1 MDTNVFNIINKLYSK
16 AGFLEKYGGSL
27 WVSIIIAIILF
38 LAISYYQVL
47 NNLQPIKADWINQRC
62 SPSVMPFAGIINPP
76 NPNEMSAFEYTSSN
90 FSNCIQTILQ
100 DIVGVFLAPF
110 YYLVKVL
117 SETINIA
124 DEAVQSIRGM
134 ADKMRTAVS
143 SVSSE
148 IMGRLLNILIP
159 LQAIIMK
166 VKDTVNKTQGIMTGS
181 IFTLFGIYD
190 TLRAAIGAIVE
201 IIVTILIGLAS
212 IIVVLFVIPFGL
224 GLPFAI
230 PLLAIFLII
239 LIPGILVYI
248 IEVMILKKMVSPLP
262 GIPGCFIGDTLIELN
277 NGSHIAMKDLEI
289 GMILQNNNSVTSTM
303 KMACSD
309 DIYNLHNVLCTGNHA
324 VKYNNAWISVKNHP
338 DSIVTCEQHDIV
350 YCINTENKTI
360 VLNNIIFGDYDEMDS
375 SEIDEIKYKCSKYLP
390 KQFELKHIHEYLDG
404 GFKGDTQIE
413 LLDGHS
419 VNIQDVCVNDVLRFG
434 ERVAGIV
441 KIKANDLNT
450 KIYHLENNQIVFG
463 GPNLQI
469 CDTDLGMIN
478 TLDIH
483 AEKIKINDIY
493 HLITNK
499 KTFHVCGIKFC
510 DYNSCIDKFLH
521 LKHKSLVKS
530 LI

>member
-1 MDTNVFNIINKLYSK
+1 MDTNVFNVINKLYSK

-27 WVSIIIAIILF
+27 WVSVILAIIMF
-38 LAISYYQVL
+38 LAISYYQIL
-47 NNLQPIKADWINQRC
+47 NNLQPIKADWVNQRC

-90 FSNCIQTILQ
+90 FSSCIHTILQ
-100 DIVGVFLAPF
+100 DIVGVFLAPI

-117 SETINIA
+117 SDTINIA
-124 DEAVQSIRGM
+124 EDSVQTIRDL
-134 ADKMRTAVS
+134 ANTMRNAVS

-166 VKDTVNKTQGIMTGS
+166 VKDTVNKTQGVMTAS

-190 TLRAAIGAIVE
+190 TLRATIGAIVE
-201 IIVTILIGLAS
+201 IIVAILIALAS
-212 IIVVLFVIPFGL
+212 IIVILFVIPFGL
-224 GLPFAI
+224 GLPFAV
-230 PLLAIFLII
+230 PLLVIFLMI
-239 LIPGILVYI
+239 LIPGIMVYI

-262 GIPGCFIGDTLIELN
+262 GIPGCFIGDTLIKLN
-277 NGSHIAMKDLEI
+277 NGTFIKMSDVDV
-289 GMILQNNNSVTSTM
+289 GMILHDNNIVTSTM

-309 DIYNLHNVLCTGNHA
+309 DIYNLHNVLCTGNHK
-324 VKYNNAWISVKNHP
+324 VKYNNSWISVKNHP
-338 DSIVTCEQHDIV
+338 DSIITSEQYDIV

-360 VLNNIIFGDYDEMDS
+360 VLNNIIFGDYDEMDNN
-375 SEIDEIKYKCSKYLP
+375 EIAEIKYTCSKYLP

-419 VNIQDVCVNDVLRFG
+419 VNIKDVCVNDVLRFG
-434 ERVAGIV
+434 ERVAGVV
-441 KIKANDLNT
+441 KIKASDLNT
-450 KIYHLENNQIVFG
+450 KKYHLENNQYVFG

-469 CDTDLGMIN
+469 CDIDLGMIN

-483 AEKIKINDIY
+483 AENINVNEIY

-499 KTFHVCGIKFC
+499 KTFHVCGIKFF

-530 LI
+530 LV